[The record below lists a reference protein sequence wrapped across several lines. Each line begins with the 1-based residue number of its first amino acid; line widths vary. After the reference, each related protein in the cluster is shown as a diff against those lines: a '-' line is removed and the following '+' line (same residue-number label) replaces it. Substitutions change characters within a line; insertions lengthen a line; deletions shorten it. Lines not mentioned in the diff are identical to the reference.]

1 MTFAFADDDIVGSW
15 AEVGPD
21 ARPPLVVLEPLLAF
35 LEHEGLGAGP
45 VEITPLG
52 DGHSNVTLLLRRGDQ
67 ELVLR
72 RAPRPPVPPSA
83 HDMLREAR
91 VVGALHGTAV
101 PVPEILATCAD
112 ESVIGVPFYVMRR
125 LGGDAIG
132 ETLPASLND
141 DQQRPE
147 IAAAM
152 VRTLADIH
160 AVDWR
165 EVGLDGL
172 ARPTGYLERQVRRF
186 LGLWE
191 SNRTRD
197 VPEVEAVGAW
207 LADNLP
213 TRSDTTVVHGD
224 FRLGNLLVTPNPTR
238 ITGVLDW
245 EMATLGDPLADL
257 GFLVATWSEPQDPPS
272 LFDLSPATRLPG
284 FPSRR
289 WLVEEY
295 ARASGRNVDDLAF
308 YTTLALWKSVVFM
321 ENNYRR
327 AIGGGSDDPFL
338 LAFGDGV
345 LELAARAHA
354 LGPGGVV
361 LVD

>member
-1 MTFAFADDDIVGSW
+1 MTYALADDDIVGSW
-15 AEVGPD
+15 TDVGPD
-21 ARPPLVVLEPLLAF
+21 DRPPLVVLEPLLAY
-35 LEHEGLGAGP
+35 LEEQGLGTGP
-45 VEITPLG
+45 LVITPLG

-91 VVGALHGTAV
+91 VVGALHRTAV
-101 PVPEILATCAD
+101 PVPEVLATCDD
-112 ESVIGVPFYVMRR
+112 ESVIGVPFYVMRK
-125 LGGDAIG
+125 LEGAAIG
-132 ETLPASLND
+132 ATLPDGLNED
-141 DQQRPE
+141 RHPQE
-147 IAAAM
+147 IATAM

-160 AVDWR
+160 AVDVR
-165 EVGLDGL
+165 DVGLDGL

-213 TRSDTTVVHGD
+213 AQSRTTVVHGD
-224 FRLGNLLVTPNPTR
+224 YRLGNLLVSPDPTR

-257 GFLVATWSEPQDPPS
+257 GFLVATWNEPQDPPS

-284 FPSRR
+284 FPTRR
-289 WLVEEY
+289 WLVDEY
-295 ARASGRNVDDLAF
+295 ARASGRDVGALAF
-308 YTTLALWKSVVFM
+308 YTTLAVWKSVVFM

-345 LELAARAHA
+345 LELAQRAYA
-354 LGPGGVV
+354 LGPGGHA
-361 LVD
+361 LVG